1 MKNFDIGDDEIRI
14 IGSRKREDESTLT
27 TQEGGQESFEEPV
40 AEPHTATSR
49 RKPWWLLLGL
59 SLSLILII
67 LFLYLALR
75 PVHEEIEENVPQQEA
90 DAAPEPVEESVVT
103 VEEPE
108 ATPVTPSTLTLAD
121 TIVNDITLRLFTPQA
136 CTASLHLGTAIL
148 DEPDVL
154 LAAQAADVRSD
165 NGQPAGTFVLNGELL
180 SRSHSKYGFCAIIG
194 NEITLGRQTETPFFE
209 RAIEQGG
216 SFFRQY
222 SLVSDGQMVD
232 IPPRG
237 KALRRSLCLLDGNI
251 CIIESTDRESYHDF
265 SQALAD
271 MGVSEAISLV
281 GGQALLLYR
290 TSDGEAVMEGQ
301 TTDTPYPNTN
311 YIIFRKTK

>member
-1 MKNFDIGDDEIRI
+1 MNNYDIGDDEIRI

-27 TQEGGQESFEEPV
+27 TQDGGQENPV
-40 AEPHTATSR
+40 GTPVTTSR
-49 RKPWWLLLGL
+49 KPLWVL
-59 SLSLILII
+59 LILLAI
-67 LFLYLALR
+67 LLAGLILYLALR
-75 PVHEEIEENVPQQEA
+75 PAHEEAKPA
-90 DAAPEPVEESVVT
+90 LSPAEPVALEAVREPESVVT

-108 ATPVTPSTLTLAD
+108 ATPVTPSSLTVSD
-121 TIVNDITLRLFTPQA
+121 TIVNDITLRVFTPQA
-136 CTASLHLGTAIL
+136 CTASLHLGPSVL
-148 DEPDVL
+148 QDPDIL

-194 NEITLGRQTETPFFE
+194 NEISLGRQTETPLFE

-222 SLVSDGQMVD
+222 SLVSDGQMVS
-232 IPPRG
+232 IPPKG

-290 TSDGEAVMEGQ
+290 TSDSEAVMEGQ
-301 TTDTPYPNTN
+301 TTDTPYPNTS
-311 YIIFRKTK
+311 YIIFRK

>member
-1 MKNFDIGDDEIRI
+1 MNNYDIGDDEIRI

-27 TQEGGQESFEEPV
+27 TQDGGQENPV
-40 AEPHTATSR
+40 GAPATTSR
-49 RKPWWLLLGL
+49 KPLWAL
-59 SLSLILII
+59 LILLAI
-67 LFLYLALR
+67 LLAGLLLYLALR
-75 PVHEEIEENVPQQEA
+75 PAHEEAKPA
-90 DAAPEPVEESVVT
+90 LSPAEPVALEVVRAPESVVT

-108 ATPVTPSTLTLAD
+108 ATSVTPSSLTFSD
-121 TIVNDITLRLFTPQA
+121 TIVNDITLRVFTPQA
-136 CTASLHLGTAIL
+136 CTASLHLGTSVL
-148 DEPDVL
+148 QDPDIL

-194 NEITLGRQTETPFFE
+194 NEISLGRQTETPLFE

-222 SLVSDGQMVD
+222 SLVSDGQMVS
-232 IPPRG
+232 IPPKG

-301 TTDTPYPNTN
+301 TTDTPYPNTS
-311 YIIFRKTK
+311 YIIFRK